1 MVPIADMRSFR
12 IFRQLLSPD
21 SYLRRATATNL
32 IATHARIYWAA
43 GIFYA
48 FFAMGKV
55 LAVHSRRLTSRMQEI
70 NQLAKLNQLG

>member
-12 IFRQLLSPD
+12 IFRQLLLPD

-32 IATHARIYWAA
+32 IATHARIYWAG

-48 FFAMGKV
+48 FFCHAQGFD
-55 LAVHSRRLTSRMQEI
+55 H
-70 NQLAKLNQLG
+70 AKPQVDYQNAIY